1 MDRASECGGEPVNV
15 EVSQRMMRMDE
26 AVEHWSEV
34 RNNHALYQGWRLVI
48 RIGQEGHGRG
58 IVEAA

>member
-1 MDRASECGGEPVNV
+1 MNV
-15 EVSQRMMRMDE
+15 EVSQRMMHMDE